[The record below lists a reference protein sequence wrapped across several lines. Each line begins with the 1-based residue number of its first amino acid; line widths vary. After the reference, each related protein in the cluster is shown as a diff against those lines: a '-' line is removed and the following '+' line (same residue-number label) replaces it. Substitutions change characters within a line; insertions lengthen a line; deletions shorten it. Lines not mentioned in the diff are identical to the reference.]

1 MTLNLPAAIG
11 SNAGAAENAARLRAL
26 ADDAIRRTAFAPATA
41 NADCRDH
48 RPAVREDRAASRV
61 PVAGDAE
68 SRRYDQTA
76 ASGERSL
83 RRGANP
89 LFVAQMLA
97 QGAEDA
103 APARISADRAAAA
116 YPSLTF
122 DNDIFL
128 PGEDISFRPAGPRI
142 DIHV

>member
-1 MTLNLPAAIG
+1 
-11 SNAGAAENAARLRAL
+11 
-26 ADDAIRRTAFAPATA
+26 
-41 NADCRDH
+41 
-48 RPAVREDRAASRV
+48 
-61 PVAGDAE
+61 
-68 SRRYDQTA
+68 
-76 ASGERSL
+76 
-83 RRGANP
+83 
-89 LFVAQMLA
+89 MLA

>member
-1 MTLNLPAAIG
+1 MTINLPAAIG
-11 SNAGAAENAARLRAL
+11 SNAGAAEEAARLRAL
-26 ADDAIRRTAFAPATA
+26 ADAAIRRTAFAPATA
-41 NADCRDH
+41 NADRRDH

-61 PVAGDAE
+61 PAAGDTDH
-68 SRRYDQTA
+68 RRYEQ
-76 ASGERSL
+76 ASAGGERFV
-83 RRGANP
+83 RRGENP

-97 QGAEDA
+97 QGTEDA
-103 APARISADRAAAA
+103 APARVSADRAAAA

-142 DIHV
+142 DFHV